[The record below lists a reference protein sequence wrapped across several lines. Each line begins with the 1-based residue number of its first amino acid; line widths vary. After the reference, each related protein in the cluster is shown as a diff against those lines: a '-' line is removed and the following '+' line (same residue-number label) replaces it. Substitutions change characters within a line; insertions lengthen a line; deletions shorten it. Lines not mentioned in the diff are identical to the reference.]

1 MTSTRRDHAVAVA
14 HPVPQQRQTVLWIIA
29 ILLAI
34 IATAMIVRPGGF
46 TMVQPANAN
55 PSMLGARGIFA
66 FTGQLDENSYGLFM
80 MDVDSSNVWVYQYK
94 PGTKK
99 LKLVAARSFLYDRY
113 LEEFQNDAD
122 TTPNVVK
129 SMLDTQR
136 RNKARIN
143 GGGVA
148 ATRMD
153 TPLTTDLPGSVDV
166 FQDNKGQMSSPQGT
180 MTPDPAG

>member
-1 MTSTRRDHAVAVA
+1 A
-14 HPVPQQRQTVLWIIA
+14 H
-29 ILLAI
+29 
-34 IATAMIVRPGGF
+34 
-46 TMVQPANAN
+46 AN

-80 MDVDSSNVWVYQYK
+80 MDVDSSNVWVYQYQ

-113 LEEFQNDAD
+113 LEEFQNDSA
-122 TTPNVVK
+122 TAPNVVK
-129 SMLDTQR
+129 GLLDTQR
-136 RNKARIN
+136 RNKARLS

-148 ATRMD
+148 ATRSQ
-153 TPLTTDLPGSVDV
+153 PLHTDLPGSVDV
-166 FQDNKGQMSSPQGT
+166 FQDNGRMSSPQET